1 MTRTRWSTGFSL
13 RPALA
18 ALLLCTLAAQLP
30 AADSPLA
37 AFDSNADVVIRLKS
51 PQATIEKAAGMAA
64 AADEKMAQQVRDN
77 APFIGVLISNPSL
90 AGVDQEKD
98 WYVVVH
104 AHEDADPSVVFVIP
118 ATDAEAQ
125 QAGISA
131 KMTKF
136 ARDGWVF
143 YGEDKAAIEALQ
155 SQTSP
160 PSASITSEIDEDS
173 QAVFDAGDL
182 SIFLNVDHLTEVYKD
197 QLDEAS
203 GQFAQQLNR
212 QAGVLQMV
220 PGLDLQGTIEG
231 GTTGGADII
240 KDTRSLTTALSFS
253 ENGLHIETF
262 AHFKEDSKT
271 AEAIADHPGHPLKTI
286 GQLPPGAVLYFGLSS
301 SLSQGVE
308 QGLASSASIA
318 EPTDEQQKQLKELEE
333 KLKGVEYKSFA
344 LALGLGHRETGLLRI
359 ASITEASPTAP
370 VREFKQ
376 AAGDLMDAELEGQG
390 IKQEADYEAD
400 AEQAGDQSI
409 DVLTVTTTVDP
420 NVNPFFGSIIKQIQ
434 GLLLGPEG
442 MVSRFSY
449 WDDKYLYTLGGGAD
463 AMQEAVEAVDSTE
476 SNGTTEFREGLIE
489 EPNVVALL
497 DVQRIAYRALKAA
510 AETPELG
517 IPADPALANSEEPAP
532 SYVGFSLVTEPHAL
546 RTKTQVP
553 SKQLYRIVQL
563 VIFARM
569 VQQQR
574 D

>member
-1 MTRTRWSTGFSL
+1 MTRTRFL
-13 RPALA
+13 PLA
-18 ALLLCTLAAQLP
+18 GLLLLGLASRLP
-30 AADSPLA
+30 GADSPLA
-37 AFDSNADVVIRLKS
+37 AFDNQADVVIRLKN
-51 PQATIEKAAGMAA
+51 PKATIEKAAEMAA

-77 APFIGVLISNPSL
+77 SPFIGVLISNPSL
-90 AGVDQEKD
+90 AGVDQEQD

-104 AHEDADPSVVFVIP
+104 AHSEADPSVVFVIP
-118 ATDAEAQ
+118 ATDADAQ
-125 QAGISA
+125 QAAISS

-155 SQTSP
+155 GQTSP
-160 PSASITSEIDEDS
+160 PADSIVSEIDEDS
-173 QAVFDAGDL
+173 QAVFDGGDL
-182 SIFLNVDHLTEVYKD
+182 SIFLNADHLTEVYKD
-197 QLDEAS
+197 QLDDAS
-203 GQFAQQLNR
+203 GHLAQQLNR

-253 ENGLHIETF
+253 DKGLHVETF

-271 AEAIADHPGHPLKTI
+271 AQAIADHPGHPLQTI
-286 GQLPPGAVLYFGLSS
+286 SQLPPGAVFYVGLSS

-308 QGLASSASIA
+308 SGLAASGSLA
-318 EPTDEQQKQLKELEE
+318 EPTDEQQKQLQELEE
-333 KLKGVEYKSFA
+333 KLQSVEYQSFA
-344 LALGLGHRETGLLRI
+344 LALGLGHRESGLLRI

-376 AAGDLMDAELEGQG
+376 AAGELMDAELEGQG
-390 IKQEADYEAD
+390 IKQEADYEVD

-434 GLLLGPEG
+434 GMLLGPEG

-449 WDDKYLYTLGGGAD
+449 WDDKYLYTLGGGSD

-489 EPNVVALL
+489 EPNVIALL

-517 IPADPALANSEEPAP
+517 IPADPALANAEEPAP